1 MSTPD
6 ALLARRDQLVCRAT
20 QTLVPLKLWWEQ
32 YGNLPTDPALMPYF
46 HQRIP
51 GILCQSDAEINRIAR
66 QHLRYL
72 TTKKLDDFQRQFD
85 TLSNA
90 WWWHLR
96 EAQRFEAL
104 RSRVKPPYRAP
115 QAVFEAMEA
124 VVRTITG
131 QHQRLRAATPYIK
144 RIDPLG
150 TDTKEICFLADLAK
164 QIYKSAKQTLEA
176 SETTQGRTSIS
187 TPIPLDPH
195 FRIEHDLLYLKA
207 LEAYVT
213 QLSEQVSALYIPLIT
228 LRSRISEALPE
239 WRGILKLLDDSP
251 LVACAWHWH
260 RELQTRS
267 EAHTFDVANL
277 QTAYHATQVAVQEA
291 FRSQYA
297 RRLA

>member
-6 ALLARRDQLVCRAT
+6 ALLARRDRLVSCAT
-20 QTLVPLKLWWEQ
+20 QTLAPLKLWWEQ
-32 YGNLPTDPALMPYF
+32 YGTLPTQPALTSYF
-46 HQRIP
+46 SQCLF
-51 GILCQSDAEINRIAR
+51 GILYQSQVEIEGMTR
-66 QHLRYL
+66 QHPHYL

-124 VVRTITG
+124 VVRTMTG

-144 RIDPLG
+144 RIEPLG

-176 SETTQGRTSIS
+176 NEATEGCISIS
-187 TPIPLDPH
+187 PPISLDPH
-195 FRIEHDLLYLKA
+195 FRIEHDFLYLKA
-207 LEAYVT
+207 LEAYVS
-213 QLSEQVSALYIPLIT
+213 QLSGQIFAIYTPVIT
-228 LRSRISEALPE
+228 LMSHIPDALLE
-239 WRGILKLLDDSP
+239 WRGILTLLDDSL
-251 LVACAWHWH
+251 LVAFAWCCHQ
-260 RELQTRS
+260 ELQRRFES
-267 EAHTFDVANL
+267 RTFDATDL
-277 QTAYHATQVAVQEA
+277 QTAYHAAQVAVQEA

-297 RRLA
+297 RRPA